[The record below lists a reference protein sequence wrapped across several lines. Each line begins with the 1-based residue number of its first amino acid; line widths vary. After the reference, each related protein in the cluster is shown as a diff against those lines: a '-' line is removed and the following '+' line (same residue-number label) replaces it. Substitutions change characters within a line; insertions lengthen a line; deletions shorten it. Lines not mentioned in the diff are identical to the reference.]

1 MNFIYSGNF
10 AIDTEVDTRG
20 TTRVLM
26 GINPTDFRWRLEP
39 GESFQTPEAVL
50 VYSDKGLGAMSRTFH
65 HFYLDH
71 LCRSEWAK
79 KKRPLLINS
88 WEAAFFDFDDDKLVA
103 FAQEAK
109 KLGIEMLVMDDGWFG
124 TRNDDLR
131 GLGDWYVN
139 EKKLKGGLSDRA
151 GQRPGAEIR
160 HLVRAGNGQSRQRPV
175 PGPPGLGHPR
185 QGAGALHLPVPVR
198 AGHDPQGCAGQH
210 LPADV

>member
-109 KLGIEMLVMDDGWFG
+109 KLGIEMLVMDDGWLEPATTTCG
-124 TRNDDLR
+124 AWATGMSTRR
-131 GLGDWYVN
+131 
-139 EKKLKGGLSDRA
+139 SSRA
-151 GQRPGAEIR
+151 ACPI
-160 HLVRAGNGQSRQRPV
+160 
-175 PGPPGLGHPR
+175 
-185 QGAGALHLPVPVR
+185 
-198 AGHDPQGCAGQH
+198 
-210 LPADV
+210 